1 MLGDG
6 MESIDFIIY
15 SIKIIYFC
23 ICVFYIIRKLLNEK
37 MNISFLPVYVI
48 LISVIVTIIKA
59 MFHST
64 YSSFVLCICIA
75 FVFKRSYKLHFGTSF
90 LLSILAFAINF
101 VTFGI
106 SVILIYLFQ
115 EKLNL
120 EVNKIISLFFII
132 TLHIPL
138 LLSIFKIR
146 KFKNGLTFLKNLN
159 SEYLDITMYSIG
171 GIIVYL
177 YSFITFDGE
186 NITKF
191 LVQQF
196 FLFSVIIVLI
206 IQKSI
211 TLFYKQK
218 NLLITVKD
226 YESQIKEKDEQ
237 LKKLDDEKYKIS
249 KLNHEFYNRQKA
261 LMLKVED
268 ALANMNFEAG
278 EDINLKEKIQELSN
292 EYTNKALEN
301 RVGSNFPKTGV
312 EEIDD
317 MFTYMHMECKK
328 CGIEFVLQ
336 VSGNINFLINNYIE
350 KSKLVTLIGDH
361 LRDAIIAVNC
371 SKNKYKSILVIL
383 GIKDD
388 NYEFCIYDSGI
399 EFEIETLE
407 KLGIE
412 PATTHKDCGGSGIGF
427 MTTFET
433 LKETK
438 ASFVLEELNELK
450 EDCYT
455 KAVKFIFDGKEA
467 LEINSYRADLLRK
480 YLKFDRYKINNI

>member
-1 MLGDG
+1 MDVLIKSVFFSFCSIYIFLRVHDYKTNYKEKILHSFFIFVISIVYVYSRTKFDIGIVLGLY
-6 MESIDFIIY
+6 IFIQT
-15 SIKIIYFC
+15 IYFK
-23 ICVFYIIRKLLNEK
+23 IFYKKEFYYTVLGVCVSNSISIINLVVATISGYIIFRLF
-37 MNISFLPVYVI
+37 NIDN
-48 LISVIVTIIKA
+48 TIIK
-59 MFHST
+59 
-64 YSSFVLCICIA
+64 V
-75 FVFKRSYKLHFGTSF
+75 
-90 LLSILAFAINF
+90 
-101 VTFGI
+101 
-106 SVILIYLFQ
+106 
-115 EKLNL
+115 
-120 EVNKIISLFFII
+120 II
-132 TLHIPL
+132 TFLIQL
-138 LLSIFKIR
+138 MITINIFKIKR
-146 KFKNGLTFLKNLN
+146 LSRGLYFLKNRKVNEFLEVVFIIL
-159 SEYLDITMYSIG
+159 SIIFIVIYCFIGMYNVDNGKQI
-171 GIIVYL
+171 
-177 YSFITFDGE
+177 FITC
-186 NITKF
+186 I
-191 LVQQF
+191 
-196 FLFSVIIVLI
+196 LFSLYLIVISY
-206 IQKSI
+206 KCI
-211 TLFYKQK
+211 TIAYKQK
-218 NLLITVKD
+218 IIEQTLKD
-226 YESQIKEKDEQ
+226 YEAQIKEKDEK
-237 LKKLDDEKYKIS
+237 LKKLEDEKYKIS

-268 ALANMNFEAG
+268 ALSNMNYESG
-278 EDINLKEKIQELSN
+278 EDNNLKEKIQELSN

-301 RVGSNFPKTGV
+301 RVGSNLPKTDV

-350 KSKLVTLIGDH
+350 KSKLVTLVGDH

-371 SKNKYKSILVIL
+371 SKNKYKSILAIL

-480 YLKFDRYKINNI
+480 YLKLDRYKINNI